1 MSSFKIKIIYYSAG
15 SARQS
20 VPIKRYIDK
29 GFTSNYQINIGV
41 NVYVKVIKYD
51 AEDIATLY
59 FWDIGEQEKFKFFRS
74 ALIKGAFGA
83 ILEFDLSDRSA
94 FEEVKKML
102 NQTRK
107 VTSRKVPFILL
118 GNADSGR
125 FTIDRKEI
133 SQFVELEGGIYIEI
147 SDKTRDTLNKAL
159 IELAREIING
169 FVLVN

>member
-41 NVYVKVIKYD
+41 NVYVKEIEINP
-51 AEDIATLY
+51 EDIATLS
-59 FWDIGEQEKFKFFRS
+59 FWDIGEQEKFKFFRN

-83 ILEFDLSDRSA
+83 ILEFDLSKISTFD
-94 FEEVKKML
+94 EVKKIL
-102 NQTRK
+102 DQARK
-107 VTSRKVPFILL
+107 VTSRKVPFILI

-125 FTIDRKEI
+125 STIDRKEI
-133 SQFVELEGGIYIEI
+133 ARFVEKEDGIYMET
-147 SDKTRDTLNKAL
+147 SDNTEVTLNKAL
-159 IELAREIING
+159 TELAREIINT
-169 FVLVN
+169 FVLAN